1 MSKESKKDLIA
12 DSALTCFTKSGYSGT
27 SVDEIVKASGVS
39 KGGIYWHFKSKE
51 DIFLYIAERHI
62 HEQTSKFISTLNKG
76 DSATDILTKYLENR
90 LASIDPS
97 ISTLFAEFFL
107 QAKDQE
113 IIDQLKGIFHK
124 TMRFL
129 YDIIHEAIEK
139 GEFRLLDPIAVT
151 HTYIGLINGL
161 CHQWMHHKDNQILEH
176 HAKIA
181 LDIFIKGIE
190 NR

>member
-1 MSKESKKDLIA
+1 MIKESKKDLIA
-12 DSALTCFTKSGYSGT
+12 DSALICFTKSGFSGT

-62 HEQTSKFISTLNKG
+62 GEHISSFISILKED
-76 DSATDILTKYLENR
+76 DSPKDMLTKYMENC
-90 LASIDPS
+90 LATIDPN

-113 IIDQLKGIFHK
+113 IIDNLKGIFHK
-124 TMRFL
+124 NMGFL
-129 YDIIHEAIEK
+129 YDIIRDAIDN
-139 GEFRLLDPIAVT
+139 GEFRPLDPIAVT

-161 CHQWMHHKDNQILEH
+161 CHQWMHHKDKQFLELN
-176 HAKIA
+176 ARTA